1 MLTKIAPIL
10 SILLIPFRNVVKP
23 YDYAAIDVKQLNLAG
38 KNQHVDKQSPSDEIR
53 VWQLPLSTYLLLE
66 IKWK

>member
-38 KNQHVDKQSPSDEIR
+38 KNPHVDKQLSPDKIR
-53 VWQLPLSTYLLLE
+53 V
-66 IKWK
+66 

>member
-38 KNQHVDKQSPSDEIR
+38 KNPHVDKPLSPDKIR
-53 VWQLPLSTYLLLE
+53 V
-66 IKWK
+66 